1 MATEKKPL
9 TLKQKQT
16 KYRALQYTTFV
27 GKYLALLTPFIVMGC
42 VNAQDWFYQEEGWK
56 VGLGG
61 TLALALLG
69 IIMTL
74 VTKDE
79 TRDNKNLGKI
89 ALVMGWF
96 TATFIII
103 LFEDILN
110 QMATIMI
117 FGSIGLCAAVG
128 IDFANKDFKN
138 KAELYKTTLVE
149 GKKEILKE
157 QVKKEYKDKDV
168 IF

>member
-1 MATEKKPL
+1 MATEKKQL
-9 TLKQKQT
+9 TLKQKQN

-42 VNAQDWFYQEEGWK
+42 ANAQDWFYQEEGWK

-69 IIMTL
+69 IVMTL
-74 VTKDE
+74 VTKDD
-79 TRDNKNLGKI
+79 TKDNKNLGKI

-96 TATFIII
+96 TATFIVI
-103 LFEDILN
+103 LLEDILN

-128 IDFANKDFKN
+128 IDFANKDFKT
-138 KAELYKTTLVE
+138 KADLYKTTLIE

-157 QVKKEYKDKDV
+157 QVKDELKDKDV
-168 IF
+168 RF